1 MKSRFVFA
9 FFIFLTLNLLHINP
23 LMADEL
29 SLKNGDRISGN
40 ILNMSDS
47 QVVIKTSYAGE
58 ITVKWAEIENVKT
71 DQKIAV
77 MLKNGIEYIGNI
89 LEAGKGLIKLNSSG
103 KNKAPSLAIE
113 EIKMIRTLMESKVKI
128 KARANV
134 GLTYTRGNTNKDH
147 SYFDGELS
155 ARTTNNRYTAGGEL
169 NKTKDN
175 GVRTESNAMGFLKY
189 DHFLSKRLFLYGN
202 GQFEKDKFQDL
213 NLRSVYGLGSGYQ
226 FLETPIENLYFE
238 AGINYVTEDY
248 MTSADKNYT
257 SGRWAVSYDKFF
269 YNKVFQF
276 FHFHEGFGSFE
287 EADDIFIKSKTG
299 VRIPIFTNLNASLQ
313 YNFDWDNTPSPGR
326 KKTDR
331 ALMFTLGYFFA
342 N

>member
-1 MKSRFVFA
+1 MKRLFVFV
-9 FFIFLTLNLLHINP
+9 FFTLLTINLLNLSP

-29 SLKNGDRISGN
+29 SFKNGDRISGE
-40 ILNMSDS
+40 ILNMNEK

-58 ITVKWAEIENVKT
+58 ITASWTEIANVKT

-77 MLKNGIEYIGNI
+77 ILKNGIEYLGNI
-89 LEAGKGLIKLNSSG
+89 IEAGKGLIKLNSSG
-103 KNKAPSLAIE
+103 KNKISSVSIE
-113 EIKMIRTLMESKVKI
+113 EIEMIKTSKEEGVKI
-128 KARANV
+128 KTRANA
-134 GLTYTRGNTNKDH
+134 GMAYTRGNTNKDN

-169 NKTKDN
+169 N
-175 GVRTESNAMGFLKY
+175 RTETNGTRTENNAIGFLKY

-213 NLRSVYGLGSGYQ
+213 NLRSLYGLGSGYQ
-226 FLETPIENLYFE
+226 FLETPLENLYVE
-238 AGINYVTEDY
+238 AGINYVTEDH
-248 MTSADKNYT
+248 MTIADEEYA

-269 YNKVFQF
+269 YNKVFQL

-287 EADDIFIKSKTG
+287 EADDMFIKSKTG

>member
-1 MKSRFVFA
+1 MKSHFVFV
-9 FFIFLTLNLLHINP
+9 FFVLINVSLLNVSPLL
-23 LMADEL
+23 ADEL

-58 ITVKWAEIENVKT
+58 ITVKWAEIANVKT

-89 LEAGKGLIKLNSSG
+89 VEAGKGLLKLGSSE
-103 KNKAPSLAIE
+103 KKETPSLSIE
-113 EIKMIRTLMESKVKI
+113 EIKMIRTSTVPVVKI
-128 KARANV
+128 KTRANA
-134 GLTYTRGNTNKDH
+134 GLTYTRGNTNKDS
-147 SYFDGELS
+147 SYFDGEFS

-169 NKTKDN
+169 NSTRDK
-175 GVRTESNAMGFLKY
+175 GVRTENNALGFLKY
-189 DHFLSKRLFLYGN
+189 DHFLSERLFLYGN

-213 NLRSVYGLGSGYQ
+213 DLRSVYGLGSGYQ
-226 FLETPIENLYFE
+226 FIETPIENLYFE

-248 MTSADKNYT
+248 MSLPDKNYT

-269 YNKVFQF
+269 YNKIFQF
-276 FHFHEGFGSFE
+276 FHFHEGLGSFE
-287 EADDIFIKSKTG
+287 EADDMFIKSKTG
-299 VRIPIFTNLNASLQ
+299 IRIPIFTNLNASLQ

-326 KKTDR
+326 KKSDR